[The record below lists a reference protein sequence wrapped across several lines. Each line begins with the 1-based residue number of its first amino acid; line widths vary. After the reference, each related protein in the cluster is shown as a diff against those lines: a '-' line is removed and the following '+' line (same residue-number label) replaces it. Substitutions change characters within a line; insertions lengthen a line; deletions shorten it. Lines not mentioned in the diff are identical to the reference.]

1 MGLIIFKLLS
11 GELNQNCSFFKG
23 ANIDPLTMLIVD
35 FFEFESIYSNI
46 YGGINPKFDLFC
58 QYKIKMDDFF
68 LEYIENDFI
77 SIDFVQKVASAN
89 GNQSKSKLNIISN
102 SKISLKNLL
111 ITPDSC
117 IQNDIELT
125 SNDGQQEY
133 IGKISFIVKMLRSVD
148 IDSLKLQN
156 KIKPIESSEP
166 SELSEIYENV
176 QQEKKTQ
183 TDCEETA
190 AELKAENESCN
201 KSDNQTDDANIDKD
215 DDIDIDEL
223 ERELEKELESVV
235 V

>member
-46 YGGINPKFDLFC
+46 YGGINPKYDLFC

-102 SKISLKNLL
+102 SKISLMNLL

-133 IGKISFIVKMLRSVD
+133 IVKMLRSVD

-166 SELSEIYENV
+166 SELSEISENV
-176 QQEKKTQ
+176 QQEQKKD

-190 AELKAENESCN
+190 APLKAEDESCN

-223 ERELEKELESVV
+223 ERELEKELDSVV